1 MNREKEV
8 IKSLCKINYENATN
22 LINNNIIDMKE
33 YKEMVF
39 KLIVA
44 LAGTR
49 NE

>member
-1 MNREKEV
+1 MNNEKDV

-33 YKEMVF
+33 YKEMLF
-39 KLIVA
+39 KIVVA

-49 NE
+49 K